1 MSRRGILAALAL
13 ALPAGAAA
21 QNVAEVQVAPPSVNI
36 RVGER
41 TGLLATAFDRIG
53 NVIPTVRV
61 IWSSNNINIA
71 KVDNNGT
78 VTGVASGVAII
89 EARIGPRRGQAA
101 IQVTGG
107 AGAAPPAPPPA
118 ASVPPAAPPPAA
130 AMSAATGIDP
140 HAGQPAGTGPAA
152 ALRLEP
158 GMVYLLPSE
167 NTRVSPR
174 ALRDDGSP
182 AAPVQVTWTSLR
194 TDVASVDQNGNV
206 VALAP
211 GQGTIQATAA
221 GGLTATAP
229 VVVQQ
234 ADFSVREGTQ
244 LALSPGQVDTLH
256 VIVATQNGRTVN
268 PLTLQWGSTDQ
279 SVARVSLAG
288 VVTAVGPGKATLV
301 VSGLL
306 QNKNVEVSVHQV
318 VDKLSV
324 RPRLAVEVQVPMTAT
339 AKFEA
344 QALTAANVPVPE
356 APLRWSVA
364 DTTIAGFNPVTGILT
379 GRAVGKTQLTVRGPG
394 SGLALSWNVA
404 VIAGTPRFTQ
414 PRVGIGLNQRHTLRA
429 NYTDSAGTILGPA
442 GNLTWTSDNPQVAT
456 VGEDG
461 TVLGAGY
468 GRARVSAV
476 APGGNRAVADV
487 YVVGEIVVASSRAGP
502 GKFQLYS
509 AERSNLAQF
518 TRLSSDTGS
527 ASDPAFSPDGSRI
540 AFVSQRDGGGN
551 AEIYVMNAD
560 GTGITRVT
568 NDPLTDGRP
577 VFTPDGQAIVF
588 HSSRTAG
595 KQQIWSVSAD
605 GTGAGLTQLTRDS
618 ANAWPTV
625 SPDGQTIA
633 YVSTRNKV
641 ADIWLMGKDG
651 SNPRQFTRS
660 QQQRVSEPRFLR
672 DGSLAYLVERREG
685 NRTVQQVMR
694 ADLATGTL
702 TALTGIDL
710 AISSYAVSPAGDVVA
725 LVVNA
730 DPQNRRNPAFKVYI
744 QPVSSGT
751 PVPLPTTGTEQMI
764 TPAFRP

>member
-1 MSRRGILAALAL
+1 MTRPGILAALAL

-53 NVIPTVRV
+53 NVIPTIRI
-61 IWSSNNINIA
+61 IWSSNNVGIA

-78 VTGVASGVAII
+78 VTGVANGVAII
-89 EARIGPRRGQAA
+89 EARVGPRRGQAA

-107 AGAAPPAPPPA
+107 TSPA
-118 ASVPPAAPPPAA
+118 PPAA
-130 AMSAATGIDP
+130 AVPPPAGAGAASAGMDAL
-140 HAGQPAGTGPAA
+140 AGQPPGTGPAA

-194 TDVASVDQNGNV
+194 TDVASVDQSGNV

-211 GQGTIQATAA
+211 GQGTIQVTAA

-234 ADFSVREGTQ
+234 AELSVREGTR
-244 LALSPGQVDTLH
+244 LAMSPGELDTLH
-256 VIVATQNGRTVN
+256 VIVATQNGRSVN

-279 SVARVSLAG
+279 SVARVSLSG
-288 VVTAVGPGKATLV
+288 VVTAVGPGKTTLV

-318 VDKLSV
+318 VEKLSV
-324 RPRLAVEVQVPMTAT
+324 RPRLAAEVQVPLTGT

-364 DTTIAGFNPVTGILT
+364 DTAIATFNPVTGILT
-379 GRAVGKTQLTVRGPG
+379 GRAVGKTQLTARGPG
-394 SGLALSWNVA
+394 SALAVIWNVG
-404 VIAGTPRFTQ
+404 VIAGSPRFTQ
-414 PRVGIGLNQRHTLRA
+414 PRVGIGVNQRHTLRA
-429 NYTDSAGTILGPA
+429 NYTDSLGTVLGPA
-442 GNLTWTSDNPQVAT
+442 GNLTWTSDNPQVAA

-468 GRARVSAV
+468 GHARVTAT
-476 APGGNRAVADV
+476 APGGKSAVADV

-518 TRLSSDTGS
+518 TKLSSDTGS
-527 ASDPAFSPDGSRI
+527 ASDPAFSSDGSRI
-540 AFVSQRDGGGN
+540 AFVSQRDGN
-551 AEIYVMNAD
+551 AEIYAMNAD
-560 GTGITRVT
+560 GTGPTRVT
-568 NDPLTDGRP
+568 TDPLTDGRP
-577 VFTPDGQAIVF
+577 VFTPDGETIVF
-588 HSSRTAG
+588 HSSRAGG
-595 KQQIWSVSAD
+595 KQQIWSVTVD
-605 GTGAGLTQLTRDS
+605 GTGLTQLTRDS
-618 ANAWPTV
+618 VNASPSV

-633 YVSTRNKV
+633 YISTRNKDG
-641 ADIWLMGKDG
+641 DIWLMGKDG
-651 SNPRQFTRS
+651 SNQRPFTRS
-660 QQQRVSEPRFLR
+660 PQQRESEPRFLR

-694 ADLATGTL
+694 ADLATGNV

-710 AISSYAVSPAGDVVA
+710 AISSFAVSPSGDVVA

-730 DPQNRRNPAFKVYI
+730 EPQNRRNPTFKVYI
-744 QPVSSGT
+744 QPVSSAT
-751 PVPLPTTGTEQMI
+751 PVPLPTTGAEQMI
-764 TPAFRP
+764 TPTFRP